1 MMYLISCR
9 LSSNSN
15 VSKVINSIRVIGH
28 KVTLEILLYNYI
40 LLRELISMNTLK
52 SLVDSVISDLTENK
66 SIESILLKTQ
76 AISHY
81 LKDEEFST
89 WIKHEMNGY
98 GDDDYPLPSYRKINC
113 IVKVDISQPFGRMV
127 KNYQFPCECINDEKI
142 RESMTHMPVYESL
155 SEIELMMKDGKQGND
170 LTMAVSLY
178 IVQNY
183 MSKWVEG
190 NILVANK
197 HINMNNIQAVISK
210 FKSLLLTFF
219 LELNDK
225 MNWELNF
232 DVMATK
238 QIIKQIMVTN
248 NINAAVVAT
257 EGSSISAGSVSVENS
272 HIGNVAYSNE
282 QKEFLS
288 VLKDIEKLIKESGN
302 QDLKDFVDIV
312 KAETQKPKWNK
323 KLVTMGLNAIKGIAN
338 GFVVKGLMTLVE
350 KAIVVLG
357 AC

>member
-1 MMYLISCR
+1 
-9 LSSNSN
+9 
-15 VSKVINSIRVIGH
+15 
-28 KVTLEILLYNYI
+28 
-40 LLRELISMNTLK
+40 MNTLK

-76 AISHY
+76 TISHY
-81 LKDEEFST
+81 LKDEEFTT
-89 WIKHEMNGY
+89 WIKHELNGY
-98 GDDDYPLPSYRKINC
+98 GDDEYPLPDYRKINC
-113 IVKVDISQPFGRMV
+113 IVKVDISQPFGRMA
-127 KNYQFPCECINDEKI
+127 KNYPFPCEYIKDDKI
-142 RESMTHMPVYESL
+142 RERMTHMAVFESL
-155 SEIELMMKDGKQGND
+155 SEIELMMKDDKHGND
-170 LTMAVSLY
+170 LTMAVPQY

-183 MSKWVEG
+183 MAKYVEG
-190 NILVANK
+190 YILVANQ

-219 LELNDK
+219 FELNDK
-225 MNWELNF
+225 MDWDLNF

-257 EGSSISAGSVSVENS
+257 EGSTISTGAVSVENS

-288 VLKDIEKLIKESGN
+288 VLKDIEKLVKESGN
-302 QDLKDFVDIV
+302 QDLKDSVDIV

-323 KLVTMGLNAIKGIAN
+323 KLMTMGLNAIKGVAN

-350 KAIVVLG
+350 KAIVILG
-357 AC
+357 AY

>member
-1 MMYLISCR
+1 
-9 LSSNSN
+9 
-15 VSKVINSIRVIGH
+15 
-28 KVTLEILLYNYI
+28 
-40 LLRELISMNTLK
+40 MNTLK

-76 AISHY
+76 TISHY

-89 WIKHEMNGY
+89 WIKHELNGY
-98 GDDDYPLPSYRKINC
+98 GDDEYPLPDYRKINC
-113 IVKVDISQPFGRMV
+113 IVKVDISQPFGRMA
-127 KNYQFPCECINDEKI
+127 KNYPFPCEYIKDDKI
-142 RESMTHMPVYESL
+142 RERMTHMAVFESL
-155 SEIELMMKDGKQGND
+155 SEIELMMKDDKHGND
-170 LTMAVSLY
+170 LTMAVPQY

-183 MSKWVEG
+183 MAKYVEG
-190 NILVANK
+190 YILVANQ

-238 QIIKQIMVTN
+238 QIIKQIMITN

-257 EGSSISAGSVSVENS
+257 EGSTISTGAVSVENS

-288 VLKDIEKLIKESGN
+288 VLKDIEKLVKESGN
-302 QDLKDFVDIV
+302 QDLKDSVDIV

-323 KLVTMGLNAIKGIAN
+323 KLMTMGLNAIKGIAN

>member
-1 MMYLISCR
+1 
-9 LSSNSN
+9 
-15 VSKVINSIRVIGH
+15 
-28 KVTLEILLYNYI
+28 
-40 LLRELISMNTLK
+40 MNTLK

-76 AISHY
+76 TISHY

-89 WIKHEMNGY
+89 WIKHELNGY
-98 GDDDYPLPSYRKINC
+98 GDDEYPLPSYRKINC

-127 KNYQFPCECINDEKI
+127 KNYQFPCEYIDDEKI
-142 RESMTHMPVYESL
+142 CERLTHMPVYESL
-155 SEIELMMKDGKQGND
+155 SEIELMMKNDKHGND
-170 LTMAVSLY
+170 LTMAVSQY

-183 MSKWVEG
+183 MSKHIEG

-232 DVMATK
+232 DAMATK

-257 EGSSISAGSVSVENS
+257 EGSTISTGAVSVENS

-288 VLKDIEKLIKESGN
+288 VLKDIEKLVKESGN
-302 QDLKDFVDIV
+302 QDLKDSVDIV
-312 KAETQKPKWNK
+312 KVETQKPKWNK
-323 KLVTMGLNAIKGIAN
+323 KLMTMGLNAIKGIAN

>member
-1 MMYLISCR
+1 MKC
-9 LSSNSN
+9 
-15 VSKVINSIRVIGH
+15 
-28 KVTLEILLYNYI
+28 
-40 LLRELISMNTLK
+40 LK
-52 SLVDSVISDLTENK
+52 SLIDSVISDLTENK

-76 AISHY
+76 TISHY
-81 LKDEEFST
+81 LKDEEFT
-89 WIKHEMNGY
+89 NWIKHELNGY
-98 GDDDYPLPSYRKINC
+98 GDDEYPLPSYRKINC
-113 IVKVDISQPFGRMV
+113 IVKVDISQPFRRMA
-127 KNYQFPCECINDEKI
+127 KNYPFPCEYIKDEKI
-142 RESMTHMPVYESL
+142 RERMTHMAVFESL
-155 SEIELMMKDGKQGND
+155 SEIELMMKDDKHGND
-170 LTMAVSLY
+170 LTMAVPQY

-183 MSKWVEG
+183 MAKYVEG

-238 QIIKQIMVTN
+238 QIIKQIMITN

-257 EGSSISAGSVSVENS
+257 EGSSISASSVSVENS

-288 VLKDIEKLIKESGN
+288 VLKDIEKLVKECGN
-302 QDLKDFVDIV
+302 QDLKDSVDIV

-323 KLVTMGLNAIKGIAN
+323 KLMTIGLNAIKGVAN
-338 GFVVKGLMTLVE
+338 GFVVEGLMTLVE
-350 KAIVVLG
+350 KAIVMLG

>member
-1 MMYLISCR
+1 
-9 LSSNSN
+9 
-15 VSKVINSIRVIGH
+15 
-28 KVTLEILLYNYI
+28 
-40 LLRELISMNTLK
+40 MNTLK

-76 AISHY
+76 TICYY

-89 WIKHEMNGY
+89 WIKHELNGY
-98 GDDDYPLPSYRKINC
+98 GDDEYPLPSYRKINC

-127 KNYQFPCECINDEKI
+127 KNYQFPCEYIDDEKI
-142 RESMTHMPVYESL
+142 CERLTHMPVYESL
-155 SEIELMMKDGKQGND
+155 SEIELMMKNDKHGND
-170 LTMAVSLY
+170 LTMAVSQY

-183 MSKWVEG
+183 MSKHIEG

-257 EGSSISAGSVSVENS
+257 EGSTISTGAVSVENS

-288 VLKDIEKLIKESGN
+288 VLEDIEKLVKESGN
-302 QDLKDFVDIV
+302 QDLKDSVDIV
-312 KAETQKPKWNK
+312 KVETQKPKWNK
-323 KLVTMGLNAIKGIAN
+323 KLMTMGLNAIKGIAN

>member
-1 MMYLISCR
+1 
-9 LSSNSN
+9 
-15 VSKVINSIRVIGH
+15 
-28 KVTLEILLYNYI
+28 
-40 LLRELISMNTLK
+40 MNTLK

-76 AISHY
+76 TICHY

-89 WIKHEMNGY
+89 WIKHELNGY
-98 GDDDYPLPSYRKINC
+98 GDDEYPLPDYRKINC
-113 IVKVDISQPFGRMV
+113 IVKVDISQPFGRMA
-127 KNYQFPCECINDEKI
+127 KNYPFPCEYIKDDKI
-142 RESMTHMPVYESL
+142 RERINHMAVFESL
-155 SEIELMMKDGKQGND
+155 SEIELMMKDDKHGND
-170 LTMAVSLY
+170 LTIAVPQY

-183 MSKWVEG
+183 MEKYVEG
-190 NILVANK
+190 YILVANQ

-257 EGSSISAGSVSVENS
+257 EGSTISTGAVSVENS
-272 HIGNVAYSNE
+272 HIGNVAHSNE

-288 VLKDIEKLIKESGN
+288 VLKDIEKLVKESGN
-302 QDLKDFVDIV
+302 QNLKDSVDIV

-323 KLVTMGLNAIKGIAN
+323 KLMTMGLNAIKGIAN

-350 KAIVVLG
+350 KAIVILG

>member
-1 MMYLISCR
+1 
-9 LSSNSN
+9 
-15 VSKVINSIRVIGH
+15 
-28 KVTLEILLYNYI
+28 
-40 LLRELISMNTLK
+40 MNTLK

-76 AISHY
+76 TICHY
-81 LKDEEFST
+81 LKDVEFST
-89 WIKHEMNGY
+89 WIKHELNGY
-98 GDDDYPLPSYRKINC
+98 GDDEYPLPDYRKINC
-113 IVKVDISQPFGRMV
+113 IVKVDISQPFGRMA
-127 KNYQFPCECINDEKI
+127 KNYPFPCEYIKDEKI
-142 RESMTHMPVYESL
+142 RERMTHMVVFESL
-155 SEIELMMKDGKQGND
+155 SEIELMMKDDKHGND
-170 LTMAVSLY
+170 LTIAVPQY

-183 MSKWVEG
+183 MEKYVEG
-190 NILVANK
+190 YILVANQ

-257 EGSSISAGSVSVENS
+257 EGSTISTGAVSVENS
-272 HIGNVAYSNE
+272 HIGNVAHSNE

-288 VLKDIEKLIKESGN
+288 VLKDIEKLVKESGN
-302 QDLKDFVDIV
+302 QNLKDSVDIV

-323 KLVTMGLNAIKGIAN
+323 KLMTMGLNAIKGIAN

-350 KAIVVLG
+350 KAIVILG

>member
-1 MMYLISCR
+1 
-9 LSSNSN
+9 
-15 VSKVINSIRVIGH
+15 
-28 KVTLEILLYNYI
+28 
-40 LLRELISMNTLK
+40 MNTLK

-76 AISHY
+76 TISHY
-81 LKDEEFST
+81 LKDEEFTT
-89 WIKHEMNGY
+89 WIKHELNGY
-98 GDDDYPLPSYRKINC
+98 GDDEYPLPDYRKINC
-113 IVKVDISQPFGRMV
+113 IVKVDISQPFGRMA
-127 KNYQFPCECINDEKI
+127 KNYPFPCEYIKDDKI
-142 RESMTHMPVYESL
+142 RERMTHMAVFESL
-155 SEIELMMKDGKQGND
+155 SEIELMMKDDKHGND
-170 LTMAVSLY
+170 LTMAVPQY

-183 MSKWVEG
+183 MAKYVEG
-190 NILVANK
+190 YILVANQ

-219 LELNDK
+219 FELNDK
-225 MNWELNF
+225 MDWDLNF

-257 EGSSISAGSVSVENS
+257 EGSTISTGAVSVENS

-288 VLKDIEKLIKESGN
+288 VLKDIEKLVKESGN
-302 QDLKDFVDIV
+302 QDLKDSVDIV

-323 KLVTMGLNAIKGIAN
+323 KLMTMGLNAIKGVAN
-338 GFVVKGLMTLVE
+338 GFVVKGLMALVE
-350 KAIVVLG
+350 KAIVILG

>member
-1 MMYLISCR
+1 
-9 LSSNSN
+9 
-15 VSKVINSIRVIGH
+15 
-28 KVTLEILLYNYI
+28 
-40 LLRELISMNTLK
+40 MNTLK

-76 AISHY
+76 TISHY

-89 WIKHEMNGY
+89 WIKHELNGY
-98 GDDDYPLPSYRKINC
+98 GDDEYPLPDYRKINC
-113 IVKVDISQPFGRMV
+113 IVKVDISQPFGRMA
-127 KNYQFPCECINDEKI
+127 KNYPFPCEYIKDDKI
-142 RESMTHMPVYESL
+142 RERMTHMAVFESL
-155 SEIELMMKDGKQGND
+155 SEIELMMKDDKHGND
-170 LTMAVSLY
+170 LTMAVPQY

-183 MSKWVEG
+183 MAKYVEG
-190 NILVANK
+190 YILVANQ

-257 EGSSISAGSVSVENS
+257 EGSTISTGAVSVENS

-288 VLKDIEKLIKESGN
+288 VLKDIEKLVKESGN
-302 QDLKDFVDIV
+302 QNLKDSVDIV

-323 KLVTMGLNAIKGIAN
+323 KLMTMGLNAIKGIAN

>member
-1 MMYLISCR
+1 
-9 LSSNSN
+9 
-15 VSKVINSIRVIGH
+15 
-28 KVTLEILLYNYI
+28 
-40 LLRELISMNTLK
+40 MNTLK

-76 AISHY
+76 TISHY

-89 WIKHEMNGY
+89 WIKHELNGY
-98 GDDDYPLPSYRKINC
+98 GDDEYPLPDYRKINC
-113 IVKVDISQPFGRMV
+113 IVKVDISQPFGRMA
-127 KNYQFPCECINDEKI
+127 KNYPFPCEYIKDDKI
-142 RESMTHMPVYESL
+142 RERMTHMAVFESL
-155 SEIELMMKDGKQGND
+155 SEIELMMKDDKHGND
-170 LTMAVSLY
+170 LTMAVPQY

-183 MSKWVEG
+183 MAKYVEG
-190 NILVANK
+190 YILVANQ

-257 EGSSISAGSVSVENS
+257 EGSTISTGAVSVENS

-288 VLKDIEKLIKESGN
+288 VLEEIEKLVKESGN
-302 QDLKDFVDIV
+302 QDLKDSVDIV

-323 KLVTMGLNAIKGIAN
+323 KLMTMGLNAIKGIAN

-350 KAIVVLG
+350 KAIVMLG

>member
-1 MMYLISCR
+1 
-9 LSSNSN
+9 
-15 VSKVINSIRVIGH
+15 
-28 KVTLEILLYNYI
+28 
-40 LLRELISMNTLK
+40 MNTLK

-66 SIESILLKTQ
+66 SIESILLKAQT
-76 AISHY
+76 ISHY

-98 GDDDYPLPSYRKINC
+98 GDDEYPLPDYRKINC
-113 IVKVDISQPFGRMV
+113 IVKVDISQPFGRMA
-127 KNYQFPCECINDEKI
+127 KNYPFPCEYIKDDKI
-142 RESMTHMPVYESL
+142 RERMTHMAVFESL
-155 SEIELMMKDGKQGND
+155 SEIELMMKDDKHGND
-170 LTMAVSLY
+170 LTMAVPQY

-183 MSKWVEG
+183 MAKYVEG
-190 NILVANK
+190 YILVANQ

-219 LELNDK
+219 FELNDK
-225 MNWELNF
+225 MDWNLNF

-238 QIIKQIMVTN
+238 QIIKQIMITN

-257 EGSSISAGSVSVENS
+257 EGSTISTGSVSVENS

-288 VLKDIEKLIKESGN
+288 VLKDIEKLVKESGN
-302 QDLKDFVDIV
+302 QDLKDSVDIV
-312 KAETQKPKWNK
+312 KTETQKLKWNK
-323 KLVTMGLNAIKGIAN
+323 KLMTMGLNAIKGVAN
-338 GFVVKGLMTLVE
+338 GFVVEGLMTLVE
-350 KAIVVLG
+350 KAIVMLG

>member
-1 MMYLISCR
+1 
-9 LSSNSN
+9 
-15 VSKVINSIRVIGH
+15 
-28 KVTLEILLYNYI
+28 
-40 LLRELISMNTLK
+40 MNTLK

-76 AISHY
+76 TICHY
-81 LKDEEFST
+81 LKDVEFST
-89 WIKHEMNGY
+89 WIKHELNGY
-98 GDDDYPLPSYRKINC
+98 GDDEYPLPDYRKINC
-113 IVKVDISQPFGRMV
+113 IVKVDISQPFGRMA
-127 KNYQFPCECINDEKI
+127 KNYPFPCEYIKDEKI
-142 RESMTHMPVYESL
+142 RERMTHMAVFESL
-155 SEIELMMKDGKQGND
+155 SEIELMMKDDKHGND
-170 LTMAVSLY
+170 LTIAVPQY

-183 MSKWVEG
+183 MEKYVEG
-190 NILVANK
+190 YILVANQ

-257 EGSSISAGSVSVENS
+257 EGSTISTGAVSVENS

-288 VLKDIEKLIKESGN
+288 VLKDIEKLVKESGN
-302 QDLKDFVDIV
+302 QNLKDSVDIV

-323 KLVTMGLNAIKGIAN
+323 KLMTMGLNAIKGIAN

-350 KAIVVLG
+350 KAIVMLE

>member
-1 MMYLISCR
+1 
-9 LSSNSN
+9 
-15 VSKVINSIRVIGH
+15 
-28 KVTLEILLYNYI
+28 
-40 LLRELISMNTLK
+40 MNTLK

-76 AISHY
+76 TISHY
-81 LKDEEFST
+81 LKDEEFSI
-89 WIKHEMNGY
+89 WIKHELNGY
-98 GDDDYPLPSYRKINC
+98 GDDEYPLPDYRKINC
-113 IVKVDISQPFGRMV
+113 IVKVDISQPFGRMA
-127 KNYQFPCECINDEKI
+127 KNYPFPCEYIKDDKI
-142 RESMTHMPVYESL
+142 RERMTHMAVFESL
-155 SEIELMMKDGKQGND
+155 SEIELMMKDDKHGND
-170 LTMAVSLY
+170 LTIAVPQY

-183 MSKWVEG
+183 MEKYVEG
-190 NILVANK
+190 YILVANQ

-257 EGSSISAGSVSVENS
+257 EGSTISTGAVSVENS

-288 VLKDIEKLIKESGN
+288 VLKDIEKLVKESGN
-302 QDLKDFVDIV
+302 QNLKDSVDIV

-323 KLVTMGLNAIKGIAN
+323 KLMTMGLNAIKGIAN

-350 KAIVVLG
+350 KAIVILG

>member
-1 MMYLISCR
+1 
-9 LSSNSN
+9 
-15 VSKVINSIRVIGH
+15 
-28 KVTLEILLYNYI
+28 
-40 LLRELISMNTLK
+40 MNTLK

-76 AISHY
+76 TISHY
-81 LKDEEFST
+81 LKDEEFTT
-89 WIKHEMNGY
+89 WIKHELNGY
-98 GDDDYPLPSYRKINC
+98 GDDEYPLPDYRKINC
-113 IVKVDISQPFGRMV
+113 IVKVDISQPFGRMA
-127 KNYQFPCECINDEKI
+127 KNYPFPCEYIKDDKI
-142 RESMTHMPVYESL
+142 RERMTHMAVFESL
-155 SEIELMMKDGKQGND
+155 SEIELMMKDDKHGND
-170 LTMAVSLY
+170 LTMAVPQY

-183 MSKWVEG
+183 MAQYVEG
-190 NILVANK
+190 YILVANK

-219 LELNDK
+219 WEVNDK

-257 EGSSISAGSVSVENS
+257 EGSTISTGAVSVENS
-272 HIGNVAYSNE
+272 HIGNVAYSKE

-288 VLKDIEKLIKESGN
+288 VLEEIEKLVKESDN
-302 QDLKDFVDIV
+302 QDLKDSVDIV

-323 KLVTMGLNAIKGIAN
+323 KLMTMGLNAIKGVAN
-338 GFVVKGLMTLVE
+338 GFVVKGLMAMVE
-350 KAIVVLG
+350 KAIVMLG

>member
-1 MMYLISCR
+1 
-9 LSSNSN
+9 
-15 VSKVINSIRVIGH
+15 
-28 KVTLEILLYNYI
+28 
-40 LLRELISMNTLK
+40 MNTLK

-76 AISHY
+76 TISHY
-81 LKDEEFST
+81 LKDEEFTT
-89 WIKHEMNGY
+89 WIKHELNGY
-98 GDDDYPLPSYRKINC
+98 GDDEYPLPDYRKINC
-113 IVKVDISQPFGRMV
+113 IVKVDISQPFGRMA
-127 KNYQFPCECINDEKI
+127 KNYPFPCEYIKDDKI
-142 RESMTHMPVYESL
+142 RERMTHMAVFESL
-155 SEIELMMKDGKQGND
+155 SEIELMMKDAKHGND
-170 LTMAVSLY
+170 LTMAVSQY

-183 MSKWVEG
+183 MSKHIEG

-219 LELNDK
+219 LELNDR

-257 EGSSISAGSVSVENS
+257 EGSTISTGAVSVENS

-288 VLKDIEKLIKESGN
+288 VLKDIEKLVKESGN
-302 QDLKDFVDIV
+302 QNLKDSVDIV

-323 KLVTMGLNAIKGIAN
+323 KLMTMGLNAIKGIAN

-350 KAIVVLG
+350 KAIVMLG

>member
-1 MMYLISCR
+1 
-9 LSSNSN
+9 
-15 VSKVINSIRVIGH
+15 
-28 KVTLEILLYNYI
+28 
-40 LLRELISMNTLK
+40 MNTLK

-76 AISHY
+76 TISHY

-89 WIKHEMNGY
+89 WIKHELNGY
-98 GDDDYPLPSYRKINC
+98 GDDEYPLPDYRMINC
-113 IVKVDISQPFGRMV
+113 IVKVDISQPFGRMA
-127 KNYQFPCECINDEKI
+127 KNYPFPCEYVKDDKI
-142 RESMTHMPVYESL
+142 RERMTHMAVFESL
-155 SEIELMMKDGKQGND
+155 SEIELMMKDDKHGND
-170 LTMAVSLY
+170 LTMAVPQY

-183 MSKWVEG
+183 MEKYVEG
-190 NILVANK
+190 YILVANQ

-238 QIIKQIMVTN
+238 QIIKQIMITK

-257 EGSSISAGSVSVENS
+257 EGSTVSTGSVSVENS
-272 HIGNVAYSNE
+272 NIGNVAYSKE

-288 VLKDIEKLIKESGN
+288 VLKDIEKLVKESGN
-302 QDLKDFVDIV
+302 QDLKDSVDIV

-323 KLVTMGLNAIKGIAN
+323 KLMTMGLNAIKGVAN
-338 GFVVKGLMTLVE
+338 GFVVNGLMALVE
-350 KAIVVLG
+350 KAIVMLG

>member
-1 MMYLISCR
+1 
-9 LSSNSN
+9 
-15 VSKVINSIRVIGH
+15 
-28 KVTLEILLYNYI
+28 
-40 LLRELISMNTLK
+40 MNTLK

-76 AISHY
+76 TISHY

-98 GDDDYPLPSYRKINC
+98 GDDEYPLPDYRKINC
-113 IVKVDISQPFGRMV
+113 IVKVDISQPFGRMA
-127 KNYQFPCECINDEKI
+127 KNYPFPCEYIKDDKI
-142 RESMTHMPVYESL
+142 RERMTHMAVFESL
-155 SEIELMMKDGKQGND
+155 SEIELMMKDDKHGND
-170 LTMAVSLY
+170 LTMAVPQY

-183 MSKWVEG
+183 MAKYVEG
-190 NILVANK
+190 YILVANQ

-257 EGSSISAGSVSVENS
+257 EGSTISTGAVSVENS

-288 VLKDIEKLIKESGN
+288 VLKDIEKLVKESGN
-302 QDLKDFVDIV
+302 QNLKDSVDIV

-323 KLVTMGLNAIKGIAN
+323 KLMTMGLNAIKGIAN

-357 AC
+357 TC

>member
-1 MMYLISCR
+1 
-9 LSSNSN
+9 
-15 VSKVINSIRVIGH
+15 
-28 KVTLEILLYNYI
+28 
-40 LLRELISMNTLK
+40 MNTLK

-76 AISHY
+76 TISHY

-89 WIKHEMNGY
+89 WIKHELNGY
-98 GDDDYPLPSYRKINC
+98 GADEYPLPDYRKINC
-113 IVKVDISQPFGRMV
+113 IVKVDISQPFGRMA
-127 KNYQFPCECINDEKI
+127 KNYPFPCEYIKDDKI
-142 RESMTHMPVYESL
+142 RERMTHMAVFESL
-155 SEIELMMKDGKQGND
+155 SEIELMMKDDKHGND
-170 LTMAVSLY
+170 LTIAVPQY

-183 MSKWVEG
+183 MEKYVEG
-190 NILVANK
+190 YILVANQ

-257 EGSSISAGSVSVENS
+257 EGSTISTGAVSVENS

-288 VLKDIEKLIKESGN
+288 VLKDIEKLVKESGN
-302 QDLKDFVDIV
+302 QNLKDSVDIV

-323 KLVTMGLNAIKGIAN
+323 KLMTMGLNAIKGIAN

-350 KAIVVLG
+350 KAIVILG

>member
-1 MMYLISCR
+1 
-9 LSSNSN
+9 
-15 VSKVINSIRVIGH
+15 
-28 KVTLEILLYNYI
+28 
-40 LLRELISMNTLK
+40 MNTLK

-76 AISHY
+76 TISHY
-81 LKDEEFST
+81 LKDEEFTT
-89 WIKHEMNGY
+89 WIKHELNGY
-98 GDDDYPLPSYRKINC
+98 GDDEYPLPDYRKINC
-113 IVKVDISQPFGRMV
+113 IVKVDISQPFGRMA
-127 KNYQFPCECINDEKI
+127 KNYPFPCEYIKDDKI
-142 RESMTHMPVYESL
+142 RERMTHMVVFESL
-155 SEIELMMKDGKQGND
+155 SEIELMMKDDKHGND
-170 LTMAVSLY
+170 LTMAVPQY

-183 MSKWVEG
+183 MAKYVEG
-190 NILVANK
+190 YILVANQ

-219 LELNDK
+219 FELNDK
-225 MNWELNF
+225 MDWDLNF

-257 EGSSISAGSVSVENS
+257 EGSTISTGAVSVENS

-288 VLKDIEKLIKESGN
+288 VLKDIEKLVKESGN
-302 QDLKDFVDIV
+302 QDLKDSVDIV
-312 KAETQKPKWNK
+312 KAETQKSKWNK
-323 KLVTMGLNAIKGIAN
+323 KLMTMGLNAIKGVAN

-350 KAIVVLG
+350 KAIVILG

>member
-1 MMYLISCR
+1 
-9 LSSNSN
+9 
-15 VSKVINSIRVIGH
+15 
-28 KVTLEILLYNYI
+28 
-40 LLRELISMNTLK
+40 MNTLK

-76 AISHY
+76 TISHY

-89 WIKHEMNGY
+89 WIKHELNGY
-98 GDDDYPLPSYRKINC
+98 GDDEYPLPDYRKINC
-113 IVKVDISQPFGRMV
+113 IVKVDISQPFGRMA
-127 KNYQFPCECINDEKI
+127 KNYPFPCEYIKDDKI
-142 RESMTHMPVYESL
+142 RERMTHMAVFESL
-155 SEIELMMKDGKQGND
+155 SEIELMMKDDKHGND
-170 LTMAVSLY
+170 LTTAVSQY

-183 MSKWVEG
+183 MSKYIEG

-257 EGSSISAGSVSVENS
+257 EGSTISTGAVSVENS

-288 VLKDIEKLIKESGN
+288 VLKDIEKLVKESGN
-302 QDLKDFVDIV
+302 QDLKDSVDIV

-323 KLVTMGLNAIKGIAN
+323 KLMTMGLNAIKGIAN

>member
-1 MMYLISCR
+1 
-9 LSSNSN
+9 
-15 VSKVINSIRVIGH
+15 
-28 KVTLEILLYNYI
+28 
-40 LLRELISMNTLK
+40 MNTLK

-76 AISHY
+76 TICHY

-89 WIKHEMNGY
+89 WIKHELNGY
-98 GDDDYPLPSYRKINC
+98 GDDEYPLPDYRKINC
-113 IVKVDISQPFGRMV
+113 IVKVDISQPFGRMA
-127 KNYQFPCECINDEKI
+127 KNYPFPCEYVKDEKI
-142 RESMTHMPVYESL
+142 RERMTHMAVFESL
-155 SEIELMMKDGKQGND
+155 SEIELMMKDDKHGND
-170 LTMAVSLY
+170 LTMAVPQY

-183 MSKWVEG
+183 MEEYVEG
-190 NILVANK
+190 YILVANQ

-257 EGSSISAGSVSVENS
+257 EGSTISTGAVSVENS

-288 VLKDIEKLIKESGN
+288 VLEEIEKLVKESGN
-302 QDLKDFVDIV
+302 QDLKDSVDMV
-312 KAETQKPKWNK
+312 KTETHKPKWNK
-323 KLVTMGLNAIKGIAN
+323 KLMTMGLNAVKGVAN
-338 GFVVKGLMTLVE
+338 GFVVEGLMTLVE
-350 KAIVVLG
+350 KAIVILG

>member
-1 MMYLISCR
+1 
-9 LSSNSN
+9 
-15 VSKVINSIRVIGH
+15 
-28 KVTLEILLYNYI
+28 
-40 LLRELISMNTLK
+40 MNTLK

-76 AISHY
+76 TISHY
-81 LKDEEFST
+81 LKDEEFTT
-89 WIKHEMNGY
+89 WIKHELNGY
-98 GDDDYPLPSYRKINC
+98 GDDDYPLPDYRKINC
-113 IVKVDISQPFGRMV
+113 IVKVDISQPFGRMA
-127 KNYQFPCECINDEKI
+127 KNYPFPCEYIKDDKI
-142 RESMTHMPVYESL
+142 RERMTHMAVFESL
-155 SEIELMMKDGKQGND
+155 SEIELMMKDDKHGND
-170 LTMAVSLY
+170 LTIAVPQY

-183 MSKWVEG
+183 MEKYVEG
-190 NILVANK
+190 YILVANQ
-197 HINMNNIQAVISK
+197 HISMNNIQAVISK

-257 EGSSISAGSVSVENS
+257 EGSTISTGAVSVENS

-288 VLKDIEKLIKESGN
+288 VLEEIEKLVKESGN
-302 QDLKDFVDIV
+302 QDLKDSVDIV

-323 KLVTMGLNAIKGIAN
+323 KFMTMGLNAIKGIAN

-350 KAIVVLG
+350 KAIVILG

>member
-1 MMYLISCR
+1 
-9 LSSNSN
+9 
-15 VSKVINSIRVIGH
+15 
-28 KVTLEILLYNYI
+28 
-40 LLRELISMNTLK
+40 MNTLK

-76 AISHY
+76 TISHY
-81 LKDEEFST
+81 LKDEEFTT
-89 WIKHEMNGY
+89 WIKHELNGY
-98 GDDDYPLPSYRKINC
+98 GDDEYPLPDYRKINC
-113 IVKVDISQPFGRMV
+113 IVKVDISQPFGRMA
-127 KNYQFPCECINDEKI
+127 KNYPFPCEYIKDDKI
-142 RESMTHMPVYESL
+142 RERITHMAVFESL
-155 SEIELMMKDGKQGND
+155 SEIELMMKDDKHGND
-170 LTMAVSLY
+170 LTIAVPQY

-183 MSKWVEG
+183 MEKYVEG
-190 NILVANK
+190 YILVANQ

-257 EGSSISAGSVSVENS
+257 EGSTISTGAVSVENS

-288 VLKDIEKLIKESGN
+288 VLEEIEKLVKESGN
-302 QDLKDFVDIV
+302 QDLKDSVDIV

-323 KLVTMGLNAIKGIAN
+323 KLMTMGLNAIKGIAN

>member
-1 MMYLISCR
+1 M
-9 LSSNSN
+9 
-15 VSKVINSIRVIGH
+15 
-28 KVTLEILLYNYI
+28 
-40 LLRELISMNTLK
+40 K

-76 AISHY
+76 TISHY

-98 GDDDYPLPSYRKINC
+98 GDDEYPLPDYRKINC
-113 IVKVDISQPFGRMV
+113 IVKVDISQPFGRMA
-127 KNYQFPCECINDEKI
+127 KNYPFPCEYIKDDKI
-142 RESMTHMPVYESL
+142 RERMTHMAVFESL
-155 SEIELMMKDGKQGND
+155 SEIELMMKDDKHGND
-170 LTMAVSLY
+170 LTMAVPQY

-183 MSKWVEG
+183 MAKYVEG
-190 NILVANK
+190 YILVANQ

-257 EGSSISAGSVSVENS
+257 EGSTISTGAVSVENS

-288 VLKDIEKLIKESGN
+288 VLKDIEKLVKESGN
-302 QDLKDFVDIV
+302 QNLKDSVDIV

-323 KLVTMGLNAIKGIAN
+323 KLMTMGLNAIKGIAN

-357 AC
+357 TC

>member
-1 MMYLISCR
+1 
-9 LSSNSN
+9 
-15 VSKVINSIRVIGH
+15 
-28 KVTLEILLYNYI
+28 
-40 LLRELISMNTLK
+40 MNTLK

-66 SIESILLKTQ
+66 SIEAILLKTQ
-76 AISHY
+76 TISHY
-81 LKDEEFST
+81 LKDEEFTT
-89 WIKHEMNGY
+89 WIKHELNGY
-98 GDDDYPLPSYRKINC
+98 GDDEYPLPDYRKINC
-113 IVKVDISQPFGRMV
+113 IVKVDISQPFGRMA
-127 KNYQFPCECINDEKI
+127 KNYPFPCEYIKDDKI
-142 RESMTHMPVYESL
+142 RERMTHMAVFESL
-155 SEIELMMKDGKQGND
+155 SEIELMMKDDKHGND
-170 LTMAVSLY
+170 LTIAVPQY

-183 MSKWVEG
+183 MAKYVEG
-190 NILVANK
+190 YILVANQ
-197 HINMNNIQAVISK
+197 HIKMNNIQAVISK

-257 EGSSISAGSVSVENS
+257 EGSTISTGAVSVENS
-272 HIGNVAYSNE
+272 HIGNVAHSNE

-288 VLKDIEKLIKESGN
+288 VLKDIEKLVKESGN
-302 QDLKDFVDIV
+302 QNLKDSVDIV

-323 KLVTMGLNAIKGIAN
+323 KLMTMGLNAIKGIAN
-338 GFVVKGLMTLVE
+338 GFVVKGLMALVE
-350 KAIVVLG
+350 KAIVILG

>member
-1 MMYLISCR
+1 MKC
-9 LSSNSN
+9 
-15 VSKVINSIRVIGH
+15 
-28 KVTLEILLYNYI
+28 
-40 LLRELISMNTLK
+40 LK

-76 AISHY
+76 TISHY
-81 LKDEEFST
+81 LKDEEFTT
-89 WIKHEMNGY
+89 WIKHELNGY
-98 GDDDYPLPSYRKINC
+98 GDDEYPLPGYRKINC

-127 KNYQFPCECINDEKI
+127 KNYPFSCEYIKDEKI
-142 RESMTHMPVYESL
+142 RERMTHMDVYESL
-155 SEIELMMKDGKQGND
+155 SEIELMMKDDKHGNN
-170 LTMAVSLY
+170 LTMAVPQY

-183 MSKWVEG
+183 MAKYVEG
-190 NILVANK
+190 YILVANQ

-257 EGSSISAGSVSVENS
+257 EESTISTGAVSVENS

-288 VLKDIEKLIKESGN
+288 VLKDIEKLVKESGN
-302 QDLKDFVDIV
+302 QNLKDSVDIV

-323 KLVTMGLNAIKGIAN
+323 KLMTMGLNAIKGIAN

-350 KAIVVLG
+350 KAIVILG